1 MITMKNC
8 AQSLYCQA
16 DTYLES
22 PSAKLLPF
30 TDNVTVNLCK
40 YKVRD
45 NSDESMSLFVKF
57 LAGQKKRGSLS
68 EHASSFETTR
78 VQLMM
83 S

>member
-1 MITMKNC
+1 MKNC
-8 AQSLYCQA
+8 AQSLYCHA
-16 DTYLES
+16 DTSLDS

-45 NSDESMSLFVKF
+45 NSDERMSLFVKF
-57 LAGQKKRGSLS
+57 LAGQKKRGSLVD
-68 EHASSFETTR
+68 HASSFETTR